1 MPRSEP
7 IRAVRG
13 VRDIL
18 PAEMP
23 VWRAAQAGAAGVAKR
38 FGYEE
43 IITPIIE
50 HAELIE
56 RVGADTDAVAKELYR
71 FDDRGGRELALHPET
86 TAGEGRAY
94 VQGGRNQG
102 AQPARRYLVGPMF
115 RYHRP
120 HKGRY

>member
-56 RVGADTDAVAKELYR
+56 RVGADTDAVAKELIAAYR
-71 FDDRGGRELALHPET
+71 TSGD
-86 TAGEGRAY
+86 
-94 VQGGRNQG
+94 
-102 AQPARRYLVGPMF
+102 LVTGI
-115 RYHRP
+115 YRP
-120 HKGRY
+120 NKEKSEVRKH